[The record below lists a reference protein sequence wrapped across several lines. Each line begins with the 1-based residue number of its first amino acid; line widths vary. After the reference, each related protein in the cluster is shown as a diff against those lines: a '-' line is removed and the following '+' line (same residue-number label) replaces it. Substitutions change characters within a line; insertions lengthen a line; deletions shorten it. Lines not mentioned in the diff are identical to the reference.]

1 MEHEV
6 IDEPPPDEY
15 GCQGIRKPIDGSDE
29 RGSTMRFEFRYR
41 SRSTFMPLFAQ
52 VTISLKF
59 SGTLEAL
66 GCILRPRS
74 TSTTGLTER
83 PEPGTLA
90 PLPSSATRDHTE
102 QPRVSVLA
110 DSPPAIVAPAA
121 TPILERL
128 VVLQTGV
135 STFLEG
141 QPVRSQPVSRT
152 PLLDRGLEQ
161 SSHQSEVDSDR
172 ASVDILLQE
181 RIRPEQDNH
190 RVDFPTEPVQAS
202 SIVKEEAQE
211 GDEGVGS
218 LRRKAGRAE
227 ARRAVIV

>member
-1 MEHEV
+1 
-6 IDEPPPDEY
+6 
-15 GCQGIRKPIDGSDE
+15 
-29 RGSTMRFEFRYR
+29 
-41 SRSTFMPLFAQ
+41 
-52 VTISLKF
+52 
-59 SGTLEAL
+59 
-66 GCILRPRS
+66 
-74 TSTTGLTER
+74 
-83 PEPGTLA
+83 
-90 PLPSSATRDHTE
+90 
-102 QPRVSVLA
+102 
-110 DSPPAIVAPAA
+110 
-121 TPILERL
+121 LERL